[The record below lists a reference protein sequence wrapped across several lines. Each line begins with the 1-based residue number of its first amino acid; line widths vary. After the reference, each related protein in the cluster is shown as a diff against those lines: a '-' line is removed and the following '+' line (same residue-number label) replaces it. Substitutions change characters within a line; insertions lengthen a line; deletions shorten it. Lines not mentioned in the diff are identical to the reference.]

1 MLRVAP
7 RLPLVVKFVAQQ
19 VEHQLAKPRVTGS
32 IPVVL
37 KIKMKAKVCDTE
49 QIKCTYHSCNME
61 ASGTRKESDERV
73 KVVICVNRR
82 HPVSPQ
88 ERGGELNV
96 MILSARLNQ

>member
-1 MLRVAP
+1 ML
-7 RLPLVVKFVAQQ
+7 Q
-19 VEHQLAKPRVTGS
+19 VRILS
-32 IPVVL
+32 IL
-37 KIKMKAKVCDTE
+37 NRIEAKVCDTE
-49 QIKCTYHSCNME
+49 QIKCTYLSCNME

-96 MILSARLNQ
+96 MILYRKV